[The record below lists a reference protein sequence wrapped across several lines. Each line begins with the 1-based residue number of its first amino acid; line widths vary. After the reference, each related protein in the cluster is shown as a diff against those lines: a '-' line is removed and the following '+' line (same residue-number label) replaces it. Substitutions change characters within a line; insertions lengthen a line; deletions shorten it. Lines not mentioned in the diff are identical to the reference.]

1 MRNVN
6 IPFFHIRVLLDNII
20 VSVEWK
26 GQGDGQEGSSPLN
39 VRGYRTKESF
49 GNWMVLTI
57 FPQSYYSHEIS
68 LLLILAVLKLC
79 DPLIWQHTWCYT
91 EYFAFCH
98 LLYMENCN
106 FT

>member
-39 VRGYRTKESF
+39 VRGYRTKKSF
-49 GNWMVLTI
+49 W
-57 FPQSYYSHEIS
+57 
-68 LLLILAVLKLC
+68 
-79 DPLIWQHTWCYT
+79 
-91 EYFAFCH
+91 
-98 LLYMENCN
+98 
-106 FT
+106 

>member
-39 VRGYRTKESF
+39 VRGYRTEESF
-49 GNWMVLTI
+49 GNWMI
-57 FPQSYYSHEIS
+57 
-68 LLLILAVLKLC
+68 
-79 DPLIWQHTWCYT
+79 
-91 EYFAFCH
+91 
-98 LLYMENCN
+98 
-106 FT
+106 